1 MINNEDNPKF
11 WENIYKN
18 DDAGWD
24 LGGPT
29 PVFVKISSI
38 IKPRK
43 ICIIGCG
50 KGYDAV
56 MFAKN
61 NFKVTAVDFAPSA
74 VKSLKSLAKKNK
86 VTINVLEKDIFSLAT
101 QYNNSFDYVI
111 EQTCFCAIHPNKRT
125 DYEKLVFRILKT
137 NGKLI
142 GLWFPLDKD
151 INDGGPPYGTTVEE
165 VKSLFKNGWML
176 ESEEFP
182 KESIKA
188 RKSREK
194 LIIFKK
200 LGISAS

>member
-1 MINNEDNPKF
+1 MINDEDNPKF

-38 IKPRK
+38 LKPK
-43 ICIIGCG
+43 KLCIIGCG
-50 KGYDAV
+50 RGYDAV

-61 NFKVTAVDFAPSA
+61 NFDVTAVDFAPSA
-74 VKSLKSLAKKNK
+74 VTSLRILARENK
-86 VTINVLEKDIFSLAT
+86 VIINVLEEDIFSLAS
-101 QYNNSFDYVI
+101 QYDNHFDYVI
-111 EQTCFCAIHPNKRT
+111 EQTCFCAIHPDKREE
-125 DYEKLVFRILKT
+125 YEKLVSRILKT

-165 VKSLFKNGWML
+165 VKSLFKDGWTL
-176 ESEEFP
+176 EREEFP
-182 KESIKA
+182 KESIKP
-188 RKSREK
+188 RRTREK

-200 LGISAS
+200 LENSPN

>member
-1 MINNEDNPKF
+1 MINDEDNPKF

-38 IKPRK
+38 LKPK
-43 ICIIGCG
+43 KLCIIGCG
-50 KGYDAV
+50 RGYDAV

-61 NFKVTAVDFAPSA
+61 NFDVTAVDFAPSA
-74 VKSLKSLAKKNK
+74 VTSLRILARKNK
-86 VTINVLEKDIFSLAT
+86 VIINVLEQDIFSLAS
-101 QYNNSFDYVI
+101 QYDNHFDYVI
-111 EQTCFCAIHPNKRT
+111 EQTCFCAIHPNKRAE
-125 DYEKLVFRILKT
+125 YEKLVYRILKT

-142 GLWFPLDKD
+142 GLWFPLDKN
-151 INDGGPPYGTTVEE
+151 INEGGPPYGTTVKE
-165 VKSLFKNGWML
+165 VKSLFKDRWML

-182 KESIKA
+182 KDSIKP

-194 LIIFKK
+194 LLIFEKFE
-200 LGISAS
+200 SSVD

>member
-1 MINNEDNPKF
+1 
-11 WENIYKN
+11 
-18 DDAGWD
+18 
-24 LGGPT
+24 
-29 PVFVKISSI
+29 
-38 IKPRK
+38 
-43 ICIIGCG
+43 
-50 KGYDAV
+50 

-61 NFKVTAVDFAPSA
+61 NFEVTAVDFAPSA
-74 VKSLKSLAKKNK
+74 VKSLKRLVKKNK

-125 DYEKLVFRILKT
+125 EYEKLVYRLLKT

-165 VKSLFKNGWML
+165 VKSLFRKRWML

-182 KESIKA
+182 KESIKSRRA
-188 RKSREK
+188 REK

-200 LGISAS
+200 LESIAS

>member
-1 MINNEDNPKF
+1 MINDEDNPKF

-38 IKPRK
+38 LKPK
-43 ICIIGCG
+43 KLCIIGCG
-50 KGYDAV
+50 RGYDAV

-61 NFKVTAVDFAPSA
+61 NFDVTAVDFAPSA
-74 VKSLKSLAKKNK
+74 VTSLRILARENK
-86 VTINVLEKDIFSLAT
+86 VIINVLEQDIFSLAS
-101 QYNNSFDYVI
+101 QYDNHFDYVI
-111 EQTCFCAIHPNKRT
+111 EQTCFCAIHPNKRAE
-125 DYEKLVFRILKT
+125 YEKLVYHILKT

-142 GLWFPLDKD
+142 GLWFPLDKN
-151 INDGGPPYGTTVEE
+151 INEGGPPYGTTVKE
-165 VKSLFKNGWML
+165 VKSLFKDRWML

-182 KESIKA
+182 KDSIKP

-194 LIIFKK
+194 LLIFEKFENS
-200 LGISAS
+200 ID

>member
-38 IKPRK
+38 LKPK
-43 ICIIGCG
+43 KLCIIGCG
-50 KGYDAV
+50 RGYDAV

-61 NFKVTAVDFAPSA
+61 NFDVTAVDFAPSA
-74 VKSLKSLAKKNK
+74 VTSLRILARENK
-86 VTINVLEKDIFSLAT
+86 VIINVLEEDIFSLAS
-101 QYNNSFDYVI
+101 QYDNHFDYVI
-111 EQTCFCAIHPNKRT
+111 EQTCFCAIHPNKRAE
-125 DYEKLVFRILKT
+125 YEKLVYRILKT

-142 GLWFPLDKD
+142 GLWFPLDKN
-151 INDGGPPYGTTVEE
+151 INEGGPPYGTTVEE
-165 VKSLFKNGWML
+165 VKSLFKDRWIL

-182 KESIKA
+182 KDSIKP

-194 LIIFKK
+194 LLIFEKFENS
-200 LGISAS
+200 ID

>member
-11 WENIYKN
+11 WENIYNK

-29 PVFVKISSI
+29 PGFVNISSI
-38 IKPRK
+38 IKPK
-43 ICIIGCG
+43 KLCIIGCG

-111 EQTCFCAIHPNKRT
+111 EQTCFCAIHPSKRKE
-125 DYEKLVFRILKT
+125 YEKLVYRMLKT

-151 INDGGPPYGTTVEE
+151 INEGGPPYGSTVEAAI
-165 VKSLFKNGWML
+165 SLFIDGWML

-182 KESIKA
+182 KESIKSRRA
-188 RKSREK
+188 REK

-200 LGISAS
+200 LKISV

>member
-1 MINNEDNPKF
+1 MMNNEDNPKF

-29 PVFVKISSI
+29 PVFVNISSI
-38 IKPRK
+38 IKPK
-43 ICIIGCG
+43 NLCIIGCG

-74 VKSLKSLAKKNK
+74 VKSLKTLSKKNK

-125 DYEKLVFRILKT
+125 EYEKLVYRMLKT

-151 INDGGPPYGTTVEE
+151 INDGGRLMGQQLR
-165 VKSLFKNGWML
+165 KLNLFLKMDGCLKVRSFLKNL
-176 ESEEFP
+176 
-182 KESIKA
+182 
-188 RKSREK
+188 
-194 LIIFKK
+194 
-200 LGISAS
+200 

>member
-1 MINNEDNPKF
+1 MMYDEGNPKF
-11 WENIYKN
+11 WESKYKS

-29 PVFVKISSI
+29 PVFINLSS
-38 IKPRK
+38 KLVPKK

-61 NFKVTAVDFAPSA
+61 NFDVTAVDFAPSA
-74 VKSLKSLAKKNK
+74 VASLKMLAKQNK
-86 VTINVLEKDIFSLAT
+86 VNINVLQEDIFSLPIEHD
-101 QYNNSFDYVI
+101 NKFDYVI
-111 EQTCFCAIHPNKRT
+111 EQTCFCAIHPNKRLE
-125 DYEKLVFRILKT
+125 YEKLVYRILKL

-142 GLWFPLDKD
+142 GLWFPLDKN
-151 INDGGPPYGTTVEE
+151 IKDGGPPYGTSVEE
-165 VKSLFKNGWML
+165 VKSLFKNKWML

-182 KESIKA
+182 KESIKPR
-188 RKSREK
+188 RKREK

-200 LGISAS
+200 FENSID

>member
-1 MINNEDNPKF
+1 MMNNEDSPQF

-29 PVFVKISSI
+29 PVFETIASKLRP
-38 IKPRK
+38 KK
-43 ICIIGCG
+43 LCIIGCG
-50 KGYDAV
+50 RGYDAV

-61 NFKVTAVDFAPSA
+61 NFEVTAVDFAPSA
-74 VKSLKSLAKKNK
+74 IKSLRDLEQENR
-86 VTINVLEKDIFSLAT
+86 VTISILEKDIFSLASR
-101 QYNNSFDYVI
+101 YKNNFDYVI
-111 EQTCFCAIHPNKRT
+111 EQTCFCAIHPKKRKE
-125 DYEKLVFRILKT
+125 YEKLVHRILKK

-151 INDGGPPYGTTVEE
+151 LKDGGPPYGTTVNE
-165 VKSLFKNGWML
+165 VKSLFDHGWVL

-182 KESIKA
+182 RESINP
-188 RKSREK
+188 RKNREK

-200 LGISAS
+200 LDSRID

>member
-1 MINNEDNPKF
+1 MMNNVDNPKF
-11 WENIYKN
+11 WENLYIS

-29 PVFVKISSI
+29 PVFKTIFST
-38 IKPRK
+38 IKPKK

-56 MFAKN
+56 MFARN
-61 NFKVTAVDFAPSA
+61 NFNVTAIDFAPSA

-86 VTINVLEKDIFSLAT
+86 VIINVLEKDIFSLAT
-101 QYNNSFDYVI
+101 QYNNSFDYVL
-111 EQTCFCAIHPNKRT
+111 EQTCFCAIHPSKRKE
-125 DYEKLVFRILKT
+125 YEKLVYRILKT
-137 NGKLI
+137 NGKII

-165 VKSLFKNGWML
+165 VKSLFRKRWML

-182 KESIKA
+182 KESIKS
-188 RKSREK
+188 RKCREK

-200 LGISAS
+200 LEISAS

>member
-1 MINNEDNPKF
+1 MINDEDNPKF

-38 IKPRK
+38 LKPK
-43 ICIIGCG
+43 KLCIIGCG

-61 NFKVTAVDFAPSA
+61 NFDVTAVDFAPSA
-74 VKSLKSLAKKNK
+74 VTSLRILARENK
-86 VTINVLEKDIFSLAT
+86 VIINVLEQDIFSLAS
-101 QYNNSFDYVI
+101 QYDNHFDYVI
-111 EQTCFCAIHPNKRT
+111 EQTCFCAIHPNKRAE
-125 DYEKLVFRILKT
+125 YEKLVYRILKT

-142 GLWFPLDKD
+142 GLWFPLDKN
-151 INDGGPPYGTTVEE
+151 INEGGPPYGTTVKE
-165 VKSLFKNGWML
+165 VKSLFKDRWML

-182 KESIKA
+182 KDSIKP

-194 LIIFKK
+194 LLIFEKFENS
-200 LGISAS
+200 ID

>member
-1 MINNEDNPKF
+1 MQF
-11 WENIYKN
+11 
-18 DDAGWD
+18 
-24 LGGPT
+24 T
-29 PVFVKISSI
+29 Q
-38 IKPRK
+38 IKEQ
-43 ICIIGCG
+43 IG
-50 KGYDAV
+50 
-56 MFAKN
+56 
-61 NFKVTAVDFAPSA
+61 
-74 VKSLKSLAKKNK
+74 
-86 VTINVLEKDIFSLAT
+86 
-101 QYNNSFDYVI
+101 
-111 EQTCFCAIHPNKRT
+111 
-125 DYEKLVFRILKT
+125 EKLVYRMLKT

-200 LGISAS
+200 LENSAS

>member
-1 MINNEDNPKF
+1 MINDEDNPKF

-38 IKPRK
+38 LKPK
-43 ICIIGCG
+43 KLCIIGCG
-50 KGYDAV
+50 RGYDAV

-61 NFKVTAVDFAPSA
+61 NFDVTAVDFAPSA
-74 VKSLKSLAKKNK
+74 VTSLRILARENK
-86 VTINVLEKDIFSLAT
+86 VIINVLEQDIFSLAS
-101 QYNNSFDYVI
+101 QYDNHFDYVI
-111 EQTCFCAIHPNKRT
+111 EQTCFCAIHPNKRAE
-125 DYEKLVFRILKT
+125 YEKLVYRILKT

-142 GLWFPLDKD
+142 GLWFPLDKN
-151 INDGGPPYGTTVEE
+151 INEGGPPYGTTVKE
-165 VKSLFKNGWML
+165 VKSLFKDRWML

-182 KESIKA
+182 KDSIKP

-194 LIIFKK
+194 LLIFEKFENS
-200 LGISAS
+200 ID

>member
-1 MINNEDNPKF
+1 MINDEDNPKF

-38 IKPRK
+38 LKPK
-43 ICIIGCG
+43 KLCIIGCG

-61 NFKVTAVDFAPSA
+61 NFDVTAVDFAPSA
-74 VKSLKSLAKKNK
+74 VTSLRILARENK
-86 VTINVLEKDIFSLAT
+86 VIINVLEQDIFSLAS
-101 QYNNSFDYVI
+101 QYDNHFDYVI
-111 EQTCFCAIHPNKRT
+111 EQTCFCAIHPNKRAE
-125 DYEKLVFRILKT
+125 YEKLVYRILKT
-137 NGKLI
+137 NGRLI
-142 GLWFPLDKD
+142 GLWFPLDKN
-151 INDGGPPYGTTVEE
+151 INEGGPPYGTTVKE
-165 VKSLFKNGWML
+165 VKSLFKDRWML

-182 KESIKA
+182 EDSIKP

-194 LIIFKK
+194 LLIFEKFENS
-200 LGISAS
+200 ID

>member
-1 MINNEDNPKF
+1 MMNNEDNPKF

-38 IKPRK
+38 IKPKK
-43 ICIIGCG
+43 ICNIGCG
-50 KGYDAV
+50 RGYDAV

-61 NFKVTAVDFAPSA
+61 HFDVTAVDFAPTA
-74 VKSLKSLAKKNK
+74 AAFLKSLAKKNN
-86 VTINVLEKDIFSLAT
+86 VTINVLEKDIFSLAI
-101 QYNNSFDYVI
+101 QYDNNFDYVI
-111 EQTCFCAIHPNKRT
+111 EQTCFCAIHPNKRKE
-125 DYEKLVFRILKT
+125 YEKLVYRMLKT

-165 VKSLFKNGWML
+165 VKSLFKDRWML

-182 KESIKA
+182 KESIKP
-188 RKSREK
+188 RKAREK

-200 LGISAS
+200 LESSID

>member
-1 MINNEDNPKF
+1 MINDEDNPKF

-38 IKPRK
+38 LKPK
-43 ICIIGCG
+43 KLCIIGCG
-50 KGYDAV
+50 RGYDAV

-61 NFKVTAVDFAPSA
+61 NFDVTAVDFAPSA
-74 VKSLKSLAKKNK
+74 VTSLRILARKNK
-86 VTINVLEKDIFSLAT
+86 VIINVLEQDIFSLAS
-101 QYNNSFDYVI
+101 QYDNHFDYVI
-111 EQTCFCAIHPNKRT
+111 EQTCFCAIHPNKRAE
-125 DYEKLVFRILKT
+125 YEKLVYRILKT

-142 GLWFPLDKD
+142 GLWFPLDKN
-151 INDGGPPYGTTVEE
+151 INEGGPPYGTTVKE
-165 VKSLFKNGWML
+165 VKSLFKDRWML

-182 KESIKA
+182 KDSIKP

-194 LIIFKK
+194 LLIFEKFENS
-200 LGISAS
+200 ID

>member
-1 MINNEDNPKF
+1 MINDEDNPKF

-38 IKPRK
+38 LKPK
-43 ICIIGCG
+43 KLCIIGCG
-50 KGYDAV
+50 RGYDAV

-61 NFKVTAVDFAPSA
+61 NFDVTAVDFAPSA
-74 VKSLKSLAKKNK
+74 VTSLRILARENK
-86 VTINVLEKDIFSLAT
+86 VIINVLEQDIFSLAS
-101 QYNNSFDYVI
+101 QYDNHFDYVI
-111 EQTCFCAIHPNKRT
+111 EQTCFCAIHPNKRAE
-125 DYEKLVFRILKT
+125 YEKLVYRILKT

-142 GLWFPLDKD
+142 GLWFPLDKN
-151 INDGGPPYGTTVEE
+151 INEGGPPYGTTVKE
-165 VKSLFKNGWML
+165 VKSLFKDRWML

-182 KESIKA
+182 KDSIKP

-194 LIIFKK
+194 LLIFGK
-200 LGISAS
+200 I

>member
-1 MINNEDNPKF
+1 MMNNEDNPKF

-38 IKPRK
+38 IKPKK

-86 VTINVLEKDIFSLAT
+86 VTINVLEKDIFSLSPD
-101 QYNNSFDYVI
+101 YKNYFDYII
-111 EQTCFCAIHPNKRT
+111 EQTCFCAIHPSKRLE
-125 DYEKLVFRILKT
+125 YERLVHTLLNT

-151 INDGGPPYGTTVEE
+151 IKDGGPPYGTTIDE
-165 VKSLFKNGWML
+165 VKTIFNEGWL
-176 ESEEFP
+176 IEEEKFP
-182 KESIKA
+182 SESIKP
-188 RKSREK
+188 RKKREI

-200 LGISAS
+200 ARLLD

>member
-1 MINNEDNPKF
+1 MMNDEDNPKF

-18 DDAGWD
+18 NDAGWD

-38 IKPRK
+38 LKPKK

-50 KGYDAV
+50 RGYDAV

-61 NFKVTAVDFAPSA
+61 NFDVTAVDFAPSA
-74 VKSLKSLAKKNK
+74 VTSLRNLAKKNK
-86 VTINVLEKDIFSLAT
+86 VKINVLEEDIFSLDI
-101 QYNNSFDYVI
+101 QYDNNFDYVI

-125 DYEKLVFRILKT
+125 EYEKLVYRMLKT

-165 VKSLFKNGWML
+165 VKSLFKDGWML
-176 ESEEFP
+176 EIEKFP
-182 KESIKA
+182 KESIKE
-188 RKSREK
+188 RKFREK

-200 LGISAS
+200 LEDIA

>member
-1 MINNEDNPKF
+1 MMNNEDDPKF
-11 WENIYKN
+11 WENIYIDN
-18 DDAGWD
+18 DAGWD

-38 IKPRK
+38 IKPKK

-61 NFKVTAVDFAPSA
+61 NFDVTAIDFAPSA
-74 VKSLKSLAKKNK
+74 VNSLKTLAKKNK
-86 VTINVLEKDIFSLAT
+86 VIINALEKDIFSLAN

-111 EQTCFCAIHPNKRT
+111 EQTCFCAIHPYRRT
-125 DYEKLVFRILKT
+125 DYEELVFRILKT

-176 ESEEFP
+176 KSEEFP

-188 RKSREK
+188 RKFREK

-200 LGISAS
+200 LGSSAS

>member
-1 MINNEDNPKF
+1 MMNNEDNPKF
-11 WENIYKN
+11 WENIYIN
-18 DDAGWD
+18 NDAGWD

-38 IKPRK
+38 IKPKK

-61 NFKVTAVDFAPSA
+61 NFDVTAIDFAPSA
-74 VKSLKSLAKKNK
+74 VNSLKSLAKKNK
-86 VTINVLEKDIFSLAT
+86 VTIKVLEKDIFSLT
-101 QYNNSFDYVI
+101 NQYNNSFDYVI
-111 EQTCFCAIHPNKRT
+111 EQTCFCAIHPNKRME
-125 DYEKLVFRILKT
+125 YKKLVFRMLKT

-165 VKSLFKNGWML
+165 VKSLFKDGWML

-182 KESIKA
+182 KESIKE
-188 RKSREK
+188 RKFREK

-200 LGISAS
+200 LENSS

>member
-1 MINNEDNPKF
+1 MMNNEDNPKF

-29 PVFVKISSI
+29 PVFVNISSI
-38 IKPRK
+38 IKPK
-43 ICIIGCG
+43 NLCIIGCG

-74 VKSLKSLAKKNK
+74 VKSLKSLAKINK
-86 VTINVLEKDIFSLAT
+86 VTINVLEKNIFSIAN

-111 EQTCFCAIHPNKRT
+111 EQTCFCAIHPSKRKE
-125 DYEKLVFRILKT
+125 YEKLVYRMLKT

-165 VKSLFKNGWML
+165 VKSLFRKRWVL

-200 LGISAS
+200 LEISAS

>member
-1 MINNEDNPKF
+1 MMNNEDNPKF
-11 WENIYKN
+11 WENIYIN

-29 PVFVKISSI
+29 PVFVNISSI
-38 IKPRK
+38 IKPK
-43 ICIIGCG
+43 KLCIIGCG

-61 NFKVTAVDFAPSA
+61 NFEVTAVDFAPSA
-74 VKSLKSLAKKNK
+74 VKYLKSLAKKNK

-101 QYNNSFDYVI
+101 QYNNTFDYVI
-111 EQTCFCAIHPNKRT
+111 EQTCFCAIHPNKRIE
-125 DYEKLVFRILKT
+125 YEKLVYRMLKT

-165 VKSLFKNGWML
+165 VKSLFRKRWML

-200 LGISAS
+200 LKISAS

>member
-1 MINNEDNPKF
+1 MMNNEDNPKF

-29 PVFVKISSI
+29 PVFVNISSI
-38 IKPRK
+38 IKPK
-43 ICIIGCG
+43 NLCIIGCG

-74 VKSLKSLAKKNK
+74 VKSLKFLAKKNK

-111 EQTCFCAIHPNKRT
+111 EQTCFCAIRPNKRT
-125 DYEKLVFRILKT
+125 KYEKLVYRMLKT

-200 LGISAS
+200 LEISAS